1 MINLDYR
8 DAKPIYLQI
17 KDGIKKLI
25 ITGAI
30 EQDEKLPSVREM
42 AAMLAINPNTIQK
55 AYRELETEG
64 YLYSVSGKGTFASL
78 DTAAEDIRRKELL
91 EQLSE
96 TVEELMYLKMSEK
109 DLKDYIGQVIKGRN
123 TQ

>member
-55 AYRELETEG
+55 AYRELEAEG
-64 YLYSVSGKGTFASL
+64 YLYSVSGKGTCASL

-109 DLKDYIGQVIKGRN
+109 DLKDYIGQVIRGRN

>member
-30 EQDEKLPSVREM
+30 EKDEKLPSVREM
-42 AAMLAINPNTIQK
+42 AAMMAINPNTIQK

-64 YLYSVSGKGTFASL
+64 YLYSISGKGTFASI
-78 DTAAEDIRRKELL
+78 DAAAENSRREELL

-96 TVEELMYLKMSEK
+96 TAEELLYLKMSEK
-109 DLKDYIGQVIKGRN
+109 DLVDYIGQVIKRRN

>member
-30 EQDEKLPSVREM
+30 EKDEKLPSVREM
-42 AAMLAINPNTIQK
+42 AAMMAINPNTIQK

-64 YLYSVSGKGTFASL
+64 YLYSISGKGTFASI
-78 DTAAEDIRRKELL
+78 DAAAENSRREELL

-96 TVEELMYLKMSEK
+96 TVEELLYLKMSEQ
-109 DLKDYIGQVIKGRN
+109 DLVDYIGQVIKGRN

>member
-30 EQDEKLPSVREM
+30 EKDEKLPSVREM
-42 AAMLAINPNTIQK
+42 AAMMAINPNTIQK

-64 YLYSVSGKGTFASL
+64 YLYSISGKGTFASI
-78 DTAAEDIRRKELL
+78 DAAAENSRREELL

-96 TVEELMYLKMSEK
+96 TVEELLYLKMSEK
-109 DLKDYIGQVIKGRN
+109 DLVDYIGQVIKGRN